1 MGTTAALLVQAGTVS
16 VIFGAML
23 ALVRIALGAERRR
36 ADDWRTAA
44 RTSAAANAVLTGHVE
59 TLIGSVGQ
67 LSTAQRE
74 MMSLLQAM
82 SAEGRSA
89 A

>member
-1 MGTTAALLVQAGTVS
+1 MDLLTSLITAGVVGTV
-16 VIFGAML
+16 ITAML

-44 RTSAAANAVLTGHVE
+44 QTSSAANAVLSASIDKLSASVE
-59 TLIGSVGQ
+59 Q
-67 LSTAQRE
+67 STASQRE
-74 MMSLLQAM
+74 MLALLQAM
-82 SAEGRSA
+82 SRRDA

>member
-1 MGTTAALLVQAGTVS
+1 MDILAS
-16 VIFGAML
+16 VITAGVVTAVLTTML

-44 RTSAAANAVLTGHVE
+44 QTSAAANDVLTANME
-59 TLIGSVGQ
+59 KLITSHQELVV
-67 LSTAQRE
+67 STRD
-74 MMSLLQAM
+74 MMALLRTVA
-82 SAEGRSA
+82 ADRRSA

>member
-1 MGTTAALLVQAGTVS
+1 VEIFASLITAGVVTAILT
-16 VIFGAML
+16 AML

-44 RTSAAANAVLTGHVE
+44 QTSAAANEVLTGNLDK
-59 TLIGSVGQ
+59 LITSHQELVV
-67 LSTAQRE
+67 STRD
-74 MMSLLQAM
+74 MMALLRTVA
-82 SAEGRSA
+82 ADRRSA